1 MIMFKYLLFI
11 LTFTLINSAILF
23 SQSANLD
30 SAYYFLNKGDT
41 RTASVI
47 FENHLKLNPKDTKI
61 RMQLGYLYY
70 NQNKLSKSLSNF
82 EYVGKHS
89 SDSKDVEASRS
100 AVYVIKEQLALNAN
114 KSLDLYFYNFYESH
128 QDNYIA
134 NLVAHY
140 NFKMAPQFYTGLYAD
155 VYTDSRSRPGSIYND
170 RFLELGGFFRYN
182 ILKNLL
188 LEFRLGY
195 ARKIDQD
202 SSTINIKPIL
212 VYFTRFGEGKVYVN
226 KSSQSKTSMFL
237 DLYYAVMY
245 DFKYKNAF
253 AQATFNEVLRFHTGG
268 YSYIES
274 YLVQYAQFDS
284 RKLDYNNYAEFGT
297 GIRFKPNLPVFPVLF
312 IEPTAKFYFFKDKVT
327 NVKKENTY
335 QIKAGF
341 QFIFRTPL

>member
-1 MIMFKYLLFI
+1 MYKKLFLASLFI
-11 LTFTLINSAILF
+11 LLNTALF
-23 SQSANLD
+23 YSQSVNLD

-41 RTASVI
+41 KTASLI
-47 FENHLKLNPKDTKI
+47 FENHLKLNPKDTKT
-61 RMQLGYLYY
+61 RLQLGYIYY
-70 NQNKLSKSLSNF
+70 NQNRLSKSLTNF
-82 EYVGKHS
+82 EYVGNHS
-89 SDSKDVEASRS
+89 TDSKDVETSKS
-100 AVYVIKEQLALNAN
+100 AAYVIKEQLALTAPRA
-114 KSLDLYFYNFYESH
+114 LDLYFYNFYESN

-140 NFKMAPQFYTGLYAD
+140 NFRMAPQFYTGLYAD
-155 VYTDSRSRPGSIYND
+155 VYTDSRSKPGLIYND
-170 RFLELGGFFRYN
+170 RFVELGGFFRYN

-202 SSTINIKPIL
+202 SSTINVKPIL
-212 VYFTRFGEGKVYVN
+212 VYFTRFGEGKVFVN

-237 DLYYAVMY
+237 DLYYALMY

-297 GIRFKPNLPVFPVLF
+297 GLRFKPNIAVFPVLF
-312 IEPTAKFYFFKDKVT
+312 IEPTAKLYFFKDPVT
-327 NVKKENTY
+327 NIKKDNTF